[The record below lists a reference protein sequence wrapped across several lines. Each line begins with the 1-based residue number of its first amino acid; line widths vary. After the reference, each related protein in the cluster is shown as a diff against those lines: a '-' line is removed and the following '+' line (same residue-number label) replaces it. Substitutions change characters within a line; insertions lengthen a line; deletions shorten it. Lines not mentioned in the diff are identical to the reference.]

1 MLGVAQVGRHDSF
14 FELGGH
20 SLLVMR
26 VVARIQVDL
35 GLEVPLVA
43 LFESPTLAAF
53 AEAVDRAGARAQ
65 SQDRALQDIG
75 AFIDTLETH

>member
-1 MLGVAQVGRHDSF
+1 IGGDELGVAQVGRHDSF

-43 LFESPTLAAF
+43 LFESPTLADF

-65 SQDRALQDIG
+65 SQARAQQHNGDYN
-75 AFIDTLETH
+75 